1 MIARSIWERSAR
13 ANFSKDN
20 QIAQARRTSAIFSLR
35 KITLVMFPVFI
46 RNCCLKVLENFYS
59 GPPVHT
65 LISFLEARLL
75 ASFSFAWGS
84 FGILPQI
91 LIENVVTFSSPV
103 RHNVLLCFHF
113 STINKLNFNFL
124 QPISTFSTQLI
135 HKKLAIGYSTSHVW
149 LGVKVEDG
157 GKGRE
162 KAKEYKFIAP
172 PPLPSFPLYCRSAPW
187 YKFFLSPV
195 LPCRKNQGWQL

>member
-1 MIARSIWERSAR
+1 MLSLQGKNAKDPLGPLFQSEGREVPVSYILEASLQCRCLISIGNHMIARSIWERSAR

-91 LIENVVTFSSPV
+91 LIENVVTFSPPV

-113 STINKLNFNFL
+113 
-124 QPISTFSTQLI
+124 
-135 HKKLAIGYSTSHVW
+135 
-149 LGVKVEDG
+149 
-157 GKGRE
+157 
-162 KAKEYKFIAP
+162 
-172 PPLPSFPLYCRSAPW
+172 
-187 YKFFLSPV
+187 
-195 LPCRKNQGWQL
+195 